1 MRSVLFLT
9 AVLLLVPT
17 HGRADDPLLGPVLG
31 TSDLAPGIPAPE
43 GIPRGV
49 LASAVEAYERGD
61 LLLARRELDA
71 LIGARRVWGDD
82 RLGAHFL
89 LGWVN
94 ARLGHH
100 QQASANFY
108 RVRKADGYVL
118 QEYATFLEARADLKR
133 GHPQTATKECEA
145 YLEKWEEGRWA
156 DECRLVQ
163 AESNIERGL
172 LKAAVKQY
180 EEFLERNPEDQRQEA
195 LSLRIAGA
203 LEKMGMTKAAGAR
216 YRALYLHHKMPM
228 TGTLAATALER
239 VRASGAELPPI
250 TDEDLYT
257 RACSLRRA
265 GLHDA
270 SYDLYCDLDERNPA
284 AGDDATPLG
293 KRLDRERHDF
303 LWRNRQYEKVGT
315 NNAWVY
321 EKNPDGPDAASHAY
335 WAMQGFSRSGRFDDA
350 VKYQLLGMKRFPNH
364 RRFRRTQERL
374 ALLYTGAGMYEE
386 AREAWKE
393 WAGISSRARRSSR
406 VKFNIAYMA
415 YRAKDYATA
424 KLELEELAAG
434 KTKSSGAAR
443 YYLGKVLE
451 RQEDWAKSRS
461 TWNALLEDK
470 PDSWYAQVI
479 RNRRRRARKEPLPR
493 FGRNG
498 LWPGDKPDP
507 PVVAAA
513 GAAVTRA
520 VPALWRGDTV
530 EQPLRPDPPP
540 PRGPDGTL
548 RPSRSTPA
556 DGAVSA
562 SYAADTTSSVSVGNA
577 RADLLRT
584 LQSEHI
590 PPTWQSNERWD
601 RRRAWSAWKDFAAE
615 YAEAWPDLPIAY
627 ELSRVGLGEIAGP
640 LVSDVH
646 KEITKYRRSRSV
658 RREAA
663 KYKSNGG
670 KSDDPTIEAK
680 VAAQRIVLRARD
692 WMSIFSGAGY
702 PANVSAFAVDSIPFR
717 SLGRDAEDARRT
729 WTLAY
734 PAAFSPQV
742 WRAAWNSGVD
752 PLLMLSIMRAESL
765 YRHDA
770 VSPVGALGLV
780 QVMPATGNKVAALA
794 GFEDFRV
801 ERLLEPSVN
810 IEVGTWYMGQL
821 LQRFG
826 PGYFPLAVGSYNGG
840 PHNIGRWLR
849 GKVGMD
855 LEDFVE
861 EVAFDETRNYIKK
874 VTRFYAVYADLYG
887 AGAPVLLP
895 ARTVKDDPSV
905 INF

>member
-1 MRSVLFLT
+1 MRFALLLT
-9 AVLLLVPT
+9 AFVLLVPNF
-17 HGRADDPLLGPVLG
+17 GRAADPLLGPVIA

-49 LASAVEAYERGD
+49 LASAVQAYERGD

-71 LIGARRVWGDD
+71 LIEARRVWGDD

-133 GHPQTATKECEA
+133 GHPQTAVNECAA

-163 AESNIERGL
+163 AESNIKRGL
-172 LKAAVKQY
+172 LKVAVKQY
-180 EEFLERNPEDQRQEA
+180 EEFLEKHPEDQRQEA

-203 LEKMGMTKAAGAR
+203 LEKMGLTKAAGAR
-216 YRALYLHHKMPM
+216 YRTLYLHHNMPT
-228 TGTLAATALER
+228 TGTVAATALKR
-239 VRASGAELPPI
+239 VEASGAELPPI
-250 TDEDLYT
+250 TDQDLYT

-270 SYDLYCDLDERNPA
+270 SYDLYCALDDRNPA
-284 AGDDATPLG
+284 DGDDATPLG
-293 KRLDRERHDF
+293 ERLDRERHTF

-321 EKNPDGPDAASHAY
+321 DRDPDGPDAASHAY
-335 WAMQGFSRSGRFDDA
+335 WAMQGFSRSGRFEDA
-350 VKYQLLGMKRFPNH
+350 VKYQLAGMKRFPNH
-364 RRFRRTQERL
+364 HRFRRTQERL
-374 ALLYTGAGMYEE
+374 ALLYTGAAMYGE
-386 AREAWKE
+386 AREAWKD
-393 WAGISSRARRSSR
+393 WAAVSSKARRSSR

-415 YRAKDYATA
+415 YRSKDYDTA
-424 KLELEELAAG
+424 EIELEELAAG
-434 KTKSSGAAR
+434 RTKASTAAR

-451 RQEDWAKSRS
+451 RKEQWAKSRG
-461 TWNALLEDK
+461 TWNALLDDQ
-470 PDSWYAQVI
+470 PDGWYAQVI
-479 RNRRRRARKEPLPR
+479 RNRRRRAHKEPAPL

-498 LWPGDKPDP
+498 LWPGEKPAP
-507 PVVAAA
+507 PVAAA
-513 GAAVTRA
+513 VGTAVTRA

-530 EQPLRPDPPP
+530 EQPLGPDERPR
-540 PRGPDGTL
+540 RGPEGGVLPARTVIAEIADLT
-548 RPSRSTPA
+548 ST
-556 DGAVSA
+556 DRTR
-562 SYAADTTSSVSVGNA
+562 DE
-577 RADLLRT
+577 LLRT
-584 LQSEHI
+584 LQSENI
-590 PPTWQSNERWD
+590 PPTWQSNDRWD
-601 RRRAWSAWKDFAAE
+601 RQKAWGTWKDFANKH
-615 YAEAWPDLPIAY
+615 AEAWPDLPVAY

-640 LVSDVH
+640 MVSDVH
-646 KEITKYRRSRSV
+646 KQITKYRRSRSV

-663 KYKSNGG
+663 RYKSSGG
-670 KSDDPTIEAK
+670 KSDDPAIDAK
-680 VAAQRIVLRARD
+680 VAAQGIVLRARD
-692 WMSIFSGAGY
+692 WMNIFSGAGY

-717 SLGRDAEDARRT
+717 SIGREAEDARRT

-801 ERLLEPSVN
+801 ERLLEPAVN

-861 EVAFDETRNYIKK
+861 EVAFDETRHYIKK

-895 ARTVKDDPSV
+895 ARTVEDDPSV